1 MSAPLTAM
9 AEPSIFVPFGP
20 RRALREHA
28 LLMPKL
34 PHALHPESRS
44 SWAATAWSDLQ
55 DVHSWLMKLN
65 RALVNES
72 FEDVRHWA
80 ENHPAGQGWTELV
93 GQVAQEV
100 ADLVSTTV
108 AHHGTEDMYGFG
120 DLAQR
125 VQEAWDAAVDE
136 YLAAVEQARP
146 DDAEDVLLGIAE
158 TILGMHAAGIGM
170 TTDGEWS
177 WGQGPL
183 RAVRELG
190 FDAADLRDM
199 REALAAADS
208 EENRP

>member
-28 LLMPKL
+28 LLMSKL

-44 SWAATAWSDLQ
+44 SWAATAWSDLG
-55 DVHSWLMKLN
+55 DAHAWLMKLN
-65 RALVNES
+65 RALTNES
-72 FEDVRHWA
+72 FEDLRHWA
-80 ENHPAGQGWTELV
+80 ENHLAGQGWTELI
-93 GQVAQEV
+93 GQVAQE
-100 ADLVSTTV
+100 AAELVETAL
-108 AHHGTEDMYGFG
+108 AHPDTEDMYGFG
-120 DLAQR
+120 DLSQR
-125 VQEAWDAAVDE
+125 VQEAWDDAVDE
-136 YLAAVEQARP
+136 YLSEVEKART

-158 TILGMHAAGIGM
+158 TVLGMHAAGMGM

-199 REALAAADS
+199 REALAAADGG
-208 EENRP
+208 ENRP

>member
-9 AEPSIFVPFGP
+9 ANPSIFVPFGP
-20 RRALREHA
+20 RRALREQA

-44 SWAATAWSDLQ
+44 SWAATAWSDLEQ
-55 DVHSWLMKLN
+55 AHAWLMKLN
-65 RALVNES
+65 RALAVES

-80 ENHPAGQGWTELV
+80 ENHPAGQSWTELS

-100 ADLVSTTV
+100 SELVETAL
-108 AHHGTEDMYGFG
+108 AHPNTEGMYGFG
-120 DLAQR
+120 DLSQR
-125 VQEAWDAAVDE
+125 VQDAWDDAVDE
-136 YLAAVEQARP
+136 YLSEVEKART

-158 TILGMHAAGIGM
+158 TVLGMHSAGVGM
-170 TTDGEWS
+170 TADGEWA

-199 REALAAADS
+199 RAALTAADS
-208 EENRP
+208 GEEN

>member
-9 AEPSIFVPFGP
+9 AEPSIFIPFGP

-28 LLMPKL
+28 LSMPKL
-34 PHALHPESRS
+34 QHALHPESRS

-65 RALVNES
+65 CALAVES
-72 FEDVRHWA
+72 FEDVLHWTVH
-80 ENHPAGQGWTELV
+80 HPAGQGWTELI
-93 GQVAQEV
+93 GQVAQEA
-100 ADLVSTTV
+100 ADLVEGV
-108 AHHGTEDMYGFG
+108 LAHPDTEQQYGFG
-120 DLAQR
+120 DLSQR
-125 VQEAWDAAVDE
+125 VQASWDDAVDE
-136 YLAAVEQARP
+136 YLSEVEKART

-158 TILGMHAAGIGM
+158 TVLGMHAAGVGM
-170 TTDGEWS
+170 TADGEWA

-199 REALAAADS
+199 RVALAAADGGKS
-208 EENRP
+208 

>member
-9 AEPSIFVPFGP
+9 VEPSIFVPFGP

-44 SWAATAWSDLQ
+44 SWAATAWSDLEQ
-55 DVHSWLMKLN
+55 AHDWLMKLN

-72 FEDVRHWA
+72 FEDVRRWTV
-80 ENHPAGQGWTELV
+80 NHPAGQGWTELI

-100 ADLVSTTV
+100 SELVETAL
-108 AHHGTEDMYGFG
+108 AHPNTEQLYGFG

-125 VQEAWDAAVDE
+125 VQDGWDDAVGIYLDEVEA
-136 YLAAVEQARP
+136 ARP

-158 TILGMHAAGIGM
+158 TVLGMHSAGMGM
-170 TTDGEWS
+170 TTDGEWA

-190 FDAADLRDM
+190 FDSADMRDM
-199 REALAAADS
+199 REALAAAVGES
-208 EENRP
+208 

>member
-9 AEPSIFVPFGP
+9 TEPSIFVPFGP

-44 SWAATAWSDLQ
+44 SWAETAWSDLR
-55 DVHSWLMKLN
+55 DAHGWLMKLN

-72 FEDVRHWA
+72 FEDVRHWTV
-80 ENHPAGQGWTELV
+80 NHPAGQGWTELSGRV
-93 GQVAQEV
+93 VQEV
-100 ADLVSTTV
+100 SELVETAL
-108 AHHGTEDMYGFG
+108 AHSDTEQLYGFG

-125 VQEAWDAAVDE
+125 VQDAWDDAVDE
-136 YLAAVEQARP
+136 YLSEVEKARP
-146 DDAEDVLLGIAE
+146 DDAADVLLGISE
-158 TILGMHAAGIGM
+158 TVLGMHDAGIGM